1 MNVFVISQ
9 ACYDTTTCLWK
20 GLVTLISLQKIN
32 TLKKQKD
39 TERQV
44 NAAEHLA
51 AEETDIS
58 CWCWPELTSLPSY
71 VRDTLILFKGTVR
84 VIWVACLSDF
94 RVRVRESWC
103 TYRYYILCLKSVKW
117 TAILEAHQVNLNVIK
132 CSFGVFFYIRTTSDA
147 F

>member
-84 VIWVACLSDF
+84 VIRVACLSDF
-94 RVRVRESWC
+94 RERVGVRDSNKTLIHGLICEQFCQSHTNRFSSAIVDNNENNK
-103 TYRYYILCLKSVKW
+103 YIDPTL
-117 TAILEAHQVNLNVIK
+117 Q
-132 CSFGVFFYIRTTSDA
+132 
-147 F
+147 

>member
-1 MNVFVISQ
+1 MNVFVMSR

-44 NAAEHLA
+44 NAAEHLT

-58 CWCWPELTSLPSY
+58 CWC
-71 VRDTLILFKGTVR
+71 
-84 VIWVACLSDF
+84 
-94 RVRVRESWC
+94 
-103 TYRYYILCLKSVKW
+103 
-117 TAILEAHQVNLNVIK
+117 
-132 CSFGVFFYIRTTSDA
+132 
-147 F
+147 